1 MCIRDSLILITIYMG
16 VIHVFLGLILG
27 FRDIYKTHGF
37 VDALFEKGSWMAV
50 LIGGF
55 IFAYGFLVESA
66 SDLMMPGAAI
76 TGVGVVM
83 VMVLLAHYEKMGWGI
98 GIPMGV
104 LESLGMLPKVV
115 SYVRLF
121 AVGVVGVKI
130 AATGNE
136 MIYEGMAHT
145 LSNLGHASAM
155 DTVLLPVMFI
165 GWLLVPLFAL
175 VLGVFSPNIH
185 TVRLHFVA
193 WMMQFYE
200 GSGLPFEAF
209 GFEPNK
215 VEVE

>member
-1 MCIRDSLILITIYMG
+1 MCS
-16 VIHVFLGLILG
+16 
-27 FRDIYKTHGF
+27 
-37 VDALFEKGSWMAV
+37 
-50 LIGGF
+50 
-55 IFAYGFLVESA
+55 
-66 SDLMMPGAAI
+66 SDLDWDIATPGAAI

-136 MIYEGMAHT
+136 MIYEVMAHT
-145 LSNLGHASAM
+145 LSDLSHASTM
-155 DTVLLPVMFI
+155 DIILIPVMFI
-165 GWLLVPLFAL
+165 GWLLVQLFAL
-175 VLGVFSPNIH
+175 VLGIFSPNIH
-185 TVRLHFVA
+185 TVRLHFVE

-200 GSGLPFEAF
+200 GSGLPFKAF
-209 GFEPNK
+209 GFKPDK

>member
-1 MCIRDSLILITIYMG
+1 MSSVSVLFRSYVKFLFVFNDTATTEIYTLSL
-16 VIHVFLGLILG
+16 H
-27 FRDIYKTHGF
+27 
-37 VDALFEKGSWMAV
+37 DALPISYA
-50 LIGGF
+50 
-55 IFAYGFLVESA
+55 FLVDSA
-66 SDLMMPGAAI
+66 SELLMPGAAI

-83 VMVLLAHYEKMGWGI
+83 VMVLLAHYEKMGVI
-98 GIPMGV
+98 GIPLGV

-130 AATGNE
+130 AATGNK

-145 LSNLGHASAM
+145 LSDLGHASTM
-155 DTVLLPVMFI
+155 DIVLLPIMFV
-165 GWLLVPLFAL
+165 GWLLVQLFAL

-185 TVRLHFVA
+185 TVRLHFVE

-209 GFEPNK
+209 GFKPNK